1 MNNSF
6 SPNTNGTARNS
17 SENRLKQSFTSKHRE
32 YKKLSV
38 FFVFDTENKILSLI
52 KLRNKIMKKNTI
64 LAILVTAFFALNISA
79 QSLTT
84 EQKMTPFAVG
94 MSLSVLGEM
103 HDDNY
108 LAALSEYQKNIRYYS
123 AELKPVIEL
132 TKDSADYKR
141 MDIAQTATKALRDK
155 SSKSD
160 KWQMLVG
167 ERFGTIYVQFK
178 KNKTEDV
185 EINAD
190 DLKFSLDMIGVL
202 AGNAPADIPED
213 VVEGFQELGKMKDL
227 KDISSEANV
236 QRITHKVMEI
246 LSKISN

>member
-1 MNNSF
+1 
-6 SPNTNGTARNS
+6 
-17 SENRLKQSFTSKHRE
+17 
-32 YKKLSV
+32 
-38 FFVFDTENKILSLI
+38 
-52 KLRNKIMKKNTI
+52 MKKNII
-64 LAILVTAFFALNISA
+64 LAILITAFLALNISA

-84 EQKMTPFAVG
+84 EQKMTPFAIG

-103 HDDNY
+103 HDENY
-108 LAALSEYQKNIRYYS
+108 HAALSQYQKNISYYS

-132 TKDSADYKR
+132 SKDAADYKR

-178 KNKTEDV
+178 KNKTDDV

-190 DLKFSLDMIGVL
+190 DLIFSLDMIGVL
-202 AGNAPADIPED
+202 AGNAPEDIPAEI
-213 VVEGFQELGKMKDL
+213 VKKFKELGKMKDL
-227 KDISSEANV
+227 NNITSESNI
-236 QRITHKVMEI
+236 QKITAEVLEI
-246 LSKISN
+246 LSTISN

>member
-1 MNNSF
+1 
-6 SPNTNGTARNS
+6 
-17 SENRLKQSFTSKHRE
+17 
-32 YKKLSV
+32 
-38 FFVFDTENKILSLI
+38 
-52 KLRNKIMKKNTI
+52 MKKNII
-64 LAILVTAFFALNISA
+64 LAILFTAFLALNISA

-84 EQKMTPFAVG
+84 EQKMTPFAIG

-103 HDDNY
+103 HDENY
-108 LAALSEYQKNIRYYS
+108 HAALSQYQKNISYYS

-132 TKDSADYKR
+132 SKDSADYKR

-178 KNKTEDV
+178 KNKTDDV

-213 VVEGFQELGKMKDL
+213 IVDQFKELGKMKDL
-227 KDISSEANV
+227 NNLTSEANV
-236 QRITHKVMEI
+236 QKITDKVLEI
-246 LSKISN
+246 LSTISN

>member
-1 MNNSF
+1 
-6 SPNTNGTARNS
+6 
-17 SENRLKQSFTSKHRE
+17 
-32 YKKLSV
+32 
-38 FFVFDTENKILSLI
+38 
-52 KLRNKIMKKNTI
+52 MKKNTI
-64 LAILVTAFFALNISA
+64 LAILISAFLALNISA

-103 HDDNY
+103 YDENY
-108 LAALSEYQKNIRYYS
+108 HVALSEYQKNISYYS
-123 AELKPVIEL
+123 AELKPVVEL
-132 TKDSADYKR
+132 SKDAADYKR
-141 MDIAQTATKALRDK
+141 LDIAQTATTALRGK

-178 KNKTEDV
+178 KNKTEDA

-202 AGNAPADIPED
+202 AGNAPED
-213 VVEGFQELGKMKDL
+213 VPSEIVDKFKELGKMKDL
-227 KDISSEANV
+227 NNITSESNV
-236 QRITHKVMEI
+236 QKITDKVLEI
-246 LSKISN
+246 LGTISN